1 MPGAHDTNL
10 GKLLDVFI
18 VAVARKGGRGG
29 AAEKSWGT
37 GKKTSLALAEAIGTP
52 PLVRLTS
59 YQS

>member
-1 MPGAHDTNL
+1 MSGAHDTNL

-37 GKKTSLALAEAIGTP
+37 GKEDKLGTQRERLDASIGSP
-52 PLVRLTS
+52 PLVS
-59 YQS
+59 